1 MADLEKMKD
10 SELEATETAEATSAP
25 AKKAENKPAP
35 KKQKAGI
42 FARIGKWFRDL
53 RAEAKKVIWPTK
65 KQVVNNTIV
74 VIVMVIVVAA
84 FVALL
89 DVSFQQVRNFLA
101 QLFA

>member
-1 MADLEKMKD
+1 MADQEKMNG
-10 SELEATETAEATSAP
+10 SELETTETKEPTAP
-25 AKKAENKPAP
+25 AKKTDKPAP
-35 KKQKAGI
+35 KKQKPGF

-53 RAEAKKVIWPTK
+53 RAEAKKVIWPTR